1 MKVKK
6 ILAALLVASICSTA
20 ALAGCSVSKS
30 DSTSTGGSSTAS
42 STDSKSSSNEPVT
55 VTIKQFKAEID
66 EQLGKDIEKYKSVA
80 PNVTITYQS
89 IGAGTDIGTVLK
101 ADMSAGTMPTIFNA
115 IGPSEYEVYK
125 DYLED
130 LSDQPWV
137 SHATKGSLDLLTVDG
152 KVYGLP
158 VSTEGLGL
166 VVNKKIFDDAG
177 VDISNLKSMK
187 DFDDAFSKLDAKIKD
202 GSLANVDSCKN
213 LKAVTAVQGAETWVL
228 GDHAENIFL
237 VPEFEGDPFKA
248 YNSKTVEMKYADTYK
263 DYTDM
268 MLKYSEFADN
278 KKGAVTYT
286 YSGNAIPDISTGKV
300 AVIQQGNWAY
310 NEINKIDEET
320 AKNLTLL
327 PMPIGGD
334 NQDAAMISILSQYW
348 TVNSK
353 ASDAEKTAAKDFLNW
368 LYQSDEG
375 KDIVVNSFGFIP
387 VFDNYGDL
395 APSDPLSK
403 AVVDL
408 SSSGKVVNAVFKGTP
423 DGWGQNVFGAAVQ
436 AYISGEKTWDEVVKT
451 AQDGWAEAKK

>member
-1 MKVKK
+1 MKAKRF
-6 ILAALLVASICSTA
+6 LAALLTATLCSTA
-20 ALAGCSVSKS
+20 VFAGCSVSES
-30 DSTSTGGSSTAS
+30 NTSTPSDGNESTTSKPSS
-42 STDSKSSSNEPVT
+42 DEPVT
-55 VTIKQFKAEID
+55 ITIKQFKAEID
-66 EQLGKDIEKYKSVA
+66 EQLGQAIEKYKKVA

-101 ADMSAGTMPTIFNA
+101 ADMAAGTMPTIFNA

-137 SHATKGSLDLLTVDG
+137 EHATKGTLNLLTVND

-177 VDISNLKSMK
+177 IDISNLKTME
-187 DFDDAFSKLDAKIKD
+187 DFDKAFSALDAKIKD
-202 GSLANVDSCKN
+202 GSLASVDSCKN

-237 VPEFEGDPFKA
+237 VPEFNGDPFKA
-248 YNSKTVEMKYADTYK
+248 YDSKTIEMKYANTYK

-278 KKGAVTYT
+278 AKGAVAYT
-286 YSGNAIPDISTGKV
+286 YSGDAIPDIASGKV

-310 NEINKIDEET
+310 GEIAKIDEET

-334 NQDAAMISILSQYW
+334 NQDAAMVSILSQYW

-353 ASDAEKTAAKDFLNW
+353 ASDAEKTAAKEFLNW
-368 LYQSDEG
+368 LYQSEEG
-375 KDIVVNSFGFIP
+375 KDIIVNSFGFIP

-395 APSDPLSK
+395 APTDPLSK

-408 SSSGKVVNAVFKGTP
+408 GASGKVVNAVFKGTP
-423 DGWGQNVFGAAVQ
+423 DGWGQNTFGAAVQ
-436 AYISGEKTWDEVVKT
+436 AYISGEKTWDEVVKI

>member
-42 STDSKSSSNEPVT
+42 STNSKSSSNEPVT

-66 EQLGKDIEKYKSVA
+66 EQLGKAIEKYKSVA

-177 VDISNLKSMK
+177 IDISNLKSMK
-187 DFDDAFSKLDAKIKD
+187 DFDDA
-202 GSLANVDSCKN
+202 
-213 LKAVTAVQGAETWVL
+213 
-228 GDHAENIFL
+228 NIF
-237 VPEFEGDPFKA
+237 
-248 YNSKTVEMKYADTYK
+248 YY
-263 DYTDM
+263 
-268 MLKYSEFADN
+268 FA
-278 KKGAVTYT
+278 
-286 YSGNAIPDISTGKV
+286 
-300 AVIQQGNWAY
+300 
-310 NEINKIDEET
+310 
-320 AKNLTLL
+320 
-327 PMPIGGD
+327 
-334 NQDAAMISILSQYW
+334 
-348 TVNSK
+348 
-353 ASDAEKTAAKDFLNW
+353 F
-368 LYQSDEG
+368 
-375 KDIVVNSFGFIP
+375 
-387 VFDNYGDL
+387 
-395 APSDPLSK
+395 
-403 AVVDL
+403 
-408 SSSGKVVNAVFKGTP
+408 
-423 DGWGQNVFGAAVQ
+423 
-436 AYISGEKTWDEVVKT
+436 
-451 AQDGWAEAKK
+451 

>member
-1 MKVKK
+1 MKAKR
-6 ILAALLVASICSTA
+6 ILAILLAATLCSTV
-20 ALAGCSVSKS
+20 ALAGCNVSN
-30 DSTSTGGSSTAS
+30 DNQ
-42 STDSKSSSNEPVT
+42 SSNGSNNSADKESKPSSDEPVT
-55 VTIKQFKAEID
+55 ITIKQFKAEID
-66 EQLGKDIEKYKSVA
+66 EQLGAAIEKYKSVA

-101 ADMSAGTMPTIFNA
+101 ADMSANTMPTIFNA

-137 SHATKGSLDLLTVDG
+137 EHVTEGSLKLLTVDD

-177 VDISNLKSMK
+177 IDISNLKTMK
-187 DFDDAFSKLDAKIKD
+187 DFDAAFSALDAKIKD
-202 GSLANVDSCKN
+202 GSLADKDSCKN

-248 YNSKTVEMKYADTYK
+248 YDSKTIEMKYADVYK
-263 DYTDM
+263 EYTDM
-268 MLKYSEFADN
+268 MIKYSEFADN
-278 KKGAVTYT
+278 KKGAVSYT
-286 YSGNAIPDISTGKV
+286 YSSNAIPDIATGKV

-310 NEINKIDEET
+310 GEIARIDEAT
-320 AKNLTLL
+320 ASNLTLL

-334 NQDAAMISILSQYW
+334 NQDAAMVSILSQYW
-348 TVNSK
+348 TVNAK
-353 ASDAEKTAAKDFLNW
+353 ASDAEKTAAKEFLNW

-375 KDIVVNSFGFIP
+375 KDIIVNSFGFIP

-408 SSSGKVVNAVFKGTP
+408 NKSGKVVNAVFKGTP

-436 AYISGEKTWDEVVKT
+436 AYISGDKTWDEVVKT
-451 AQDGWAEAKK
+451 AQDSWAEAKK

>member
-42 STDSKSSSNEPVT
+42 STNSKSSSNEPVT

-66 EQLGKDIEKYKSVA
+66 EQLGKAIEKYKSVA

-166 VVNKKIFDDAG
+166 VANKKIFDDAG
-177 VDISNLKSMK
+177 IDISNLKSMK

-202 GSLANVDSCKN
+202 GSLSNVDSCKN

-237 VPEFEGDPFKA
+237 TPEFEGDPFKA

-268 MLKYSEFADN
+268 MLN
-278 KKGAVTYT
+278 R
-286 YSGNAIPDISTGKV
+286 
-300 AVIQQGNWAY
+300 
-310 NEINKIDEET
+310 
-320 AKNLTLL
+320 
-327 PMPIGGD
+327 
-334 NQDAAMISILSQYW
+334 
-348 TVNSK
+348 
-353 ASDAEKTAAKDFLNW
+353 
-368 LYQSDEG
+368 
-375 KDIVVNSFGFIP
+375 
-387 VFDNYGDL
+387 
-395 APSDPLSK
+395 
-403 AVVDL
+403 
-408 SSSGKVVNAVFKGTP
+408 
-423 DGWGQNVFGAAVQ
+423 
-436 AYISGEKTWDEVVKT
+436 
-451 AQDGWAEAKK
+451 